1 MKNFSK
7 RGLVACVS
15 LVGVLVTGTS
25 TASATPTTLI
35 YINSSAGDLYS
46 YDPSNSYAQT
56 GIALSTGAFS
66 ISSGPAANTIYIQ
79 SGSGLL
85 STYNLM
91 SNVQSGGVGFVPGNA
106 LGEGRDGFLYAGS
119 GTDLYRV
126 SPVTGVSTLIG
137 SGTNGY
143 AGDLAVDPT
152 SLTDLYGAVDAPGGG
167 VSLVKVNKATGAQ
180 STPLSFGLPSGTS
193 IFGLGF
199 ALDGT
204 LYAAGPIA
212 GGGEIY
218 TVNKTTGL
226 ANAVHMVTYQPFD
239 MATQPFAVNEST
251 VPEPNALALV
261 ALGFAA
267 LAFSRRKKA

>member
-7 RGLVACVS
+7 RGLVACIS
-15 LVGVLVTGTS
+15 FIGMLVTGTS
-25 TASATPTTLI
+25 TASAATTTLI
-35 YINSSAGDLYS
+35 YINSSAGALYS

-56 GIALSTGAFS
+56 LVAPSTSAFS

-85 STYNLM
+85 STYDLT
-91 SNVQSGGVGFVPGNA
+91 SNVQSGGVGSVPGNA

-119 GTDLYRV
+119 GTALYRV
-126 SPVTGVSTLIG
+126 DPVTGMSTLIG

-152 SLTDLYGAVDAPGGG
+152 NLTNLYGAVNTAGG
-167 VSLVKVNKATGAQ
+167 VSLVKVDKATGAQ
-180 STPLSFGLPSGTS
+180 SAPLSFGLPGTA

-204 LYAAGPIA
+204 LYAAGPTA

-226 ANAVHMVTYQPFD
+226 ANAVHMLTYQPYD
-239 MATQPFAVNEST
+239 MATQPFVVNEST
-251 VPEPNALALV
+251 VPEPTALALF

-267 LAFSRRKKA
+267 LAFSQRKKA

>member
-7 RGLVACVS
+7 RGLLAGIS
-15 LVGVLVTGTS
+15 IAGVLLTGAL
-25 TASATPTTLI
+25 TASAAPTTLI
-35 YINSSAGDLYS
+35 YINSSGGALFS
-46 YDPSNSYAQT
+46 YDPGNSYAET
-56 GIALSTGAFS
+56 LIAGSTGAFS

-79 SGSGLL
+79 SGAGKL
-85 STYNLM
+85 STYDLIN
-91 SNVQSGGVGFVPGNA
+91 NVQSGGVGSVPGNA

-119 GTDLYRV
+119 GTALYRV
-126 SPVTGVSTLIG
+126 NPVTGVSTLIG

-152 SLTDLYGAVDAPGGG
+152 DLTVLYGAVNAGGG
-167 VSLVKVNKATGAQ
+167 VALVKVNKTTGAQ
-180 STPLSFGLPSGTS
+180 SAPLSFGLLSGTS

-226 ANAVHMVTYQPFD
+226 ATAVHTVSYSPFD

-251 VPEPNALALV
+251 VPEPMTFALV
-261 ALGFAA
+261 ALGFAG